1 MPQTKATGAVFHSWK
16 PRWKRHL
23 EGSGGETTE
32 ALFISVKGRFSG
44 GREVLWAVQGG
55 PVLRAN
61 IDLGAG
67 GSSQGILSR
76 PKHSTGARHIQ
87 GIQALQTAVSPSQE
101 FQDTKSSGGR
111 HGKPNG
117 TRLCQLQGMLKA
129 SCCSGTQ
136 TLDEVRPKSS
146 TLPAFPRSPLKLG
159 NGLSSFT
166 RAKGARGGETTQ
178 HNRS

>member
-1 MPQTKATGAVFHSWK
+1 MEATPRGEWRGDYRSAIHQCQGPVFW
-16 PRWKRHL
+16 R
-23 EGSGGETTE
+23 EGSPLGSARWTSSE
-32 ALFISVKGRFSG
+32 SKYRPSG
-44 GREVLWAVQGG
+44 VG
-55 PVLRAN
+55 
-61 IDLGAG
+61 G

-136 TLDEVRPKSS
+136 TLDDVRPKSS

-166 RAKGARGGETTQ
+166 GAKGARGGETTQ